1 MAPPGDDACLRDKAR
16 PLGFP
21 QTLRQAAIERIDRE
35 NALLSSNW
43 IDAGGSTL
51 LSMERDTGSIHEA
64 LAKQR
69 GVKRFQA
76 VAEWQS

>member
-1 MAPPGDDACLRDKAR
+1 MTPPGGDACLRDKAR
-16 PLGFP
+16 PVGFLQP
-21 QTLRQAAIERIDRE
+21 LRRAAIERIDRE

-51 LSMERDTGSIHEA
+51 LSMDRDIGSIHGA
-64 LAKQR
+64 LAKRR
-69 GVKRFQA
+69 GVKRFEA

>member
-1 MAPPGDDACLRDKAR
+1 MMRPGGDTCLCGKAR

-21 QTLRQAAIERIDRE
+21 QTLLRAAIERIDRE

-43 IDAGGSTL
+43 IEAGGTTL
-51 LSMERDTGSIHEA
+51 LSMERDIGSIHEA
-64 LAKQR
+64 LAKRR
-69 GVKRFQA
+69 GVERFEA